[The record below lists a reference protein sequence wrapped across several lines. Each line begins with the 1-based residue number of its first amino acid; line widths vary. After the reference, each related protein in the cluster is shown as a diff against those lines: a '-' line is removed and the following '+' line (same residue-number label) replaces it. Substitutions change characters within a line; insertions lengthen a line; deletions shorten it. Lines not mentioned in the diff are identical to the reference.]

1 MCERPG
7 TGSIPGSDTA
17 CLTKCLGIIYLLIN
31 LVASYGCGTTVMSI
45 SRGTEPTDAV
55 QLSHLSAVVQSL
67 GIRCRSSLRTRGV
80 SVWVGVRVGCVVVR
94 EFRYYDLYWKVKA
107 IKKKYCLMAVV
118 TFPSPKLCAIIN
130 KFIVEVSKVSH
141 YLFCSSSFSH
151 FCSKGDPPTMFF
163 LLRKERY
170 IKPQNSTSPLLQLD
184 P

>member
-80 SVWVGVRVGCVVVR
+80 SAVVQSLGIRCRSSLRTRGVSVWVGVRVGR
-94 EFRYYDLYWKVKA
+94 GTEPRYK
-107 IKKKYCLMAVV
+107 M
-118 TFPSPKLCAIIN
+118 
-130 KFIVEVSKVSH
+130 
-141 YLFCSSSFSH
+141 
-151 FCSKGDPPTMFF
+151 
-163 LLRKERY
+163 
-170 IKPQNSTSPLLQLD
+170 
-184 P
+184 